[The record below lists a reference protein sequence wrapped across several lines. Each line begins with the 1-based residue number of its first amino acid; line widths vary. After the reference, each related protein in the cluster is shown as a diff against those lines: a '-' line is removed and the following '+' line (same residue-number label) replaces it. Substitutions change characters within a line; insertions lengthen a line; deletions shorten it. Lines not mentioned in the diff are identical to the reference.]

1 MASWF
6 LVLSTVFYYVL
17 VVLLFLPLFSMK
29 AVREELP
36 LGPDQYLLTGWWVA
50 SFFWAGVI
58 FSLFSA
64 EQPNANLR
72 FPIAV
77 LFGNAACFLAFVI
90 ANAEAQQDH
99 RDGNDRK
106 HPVSLRV
113 RYSRYVAQI
122 GTFAALL
129 FIVGWSVWR
138 FGVRPL
144 FS

>member
-1 MASWF
+1 VASWF

-50 SFFWAGVI
+50 SFFWAALI

-64 EQPNANLR
+64 EPSNASSG

-77 LFGNAACFLAFVI
+77 LLGNSACLVAFVV
-90 ANAEAQQDH
+90 ANAEVQQDH

-106 HPVSLRV
+106 HLVSLRV

-122 GTFAALL
+122 GTLTALL

-144 FS
+144 FG